1 MRSRLAIVA
10 ALPCLTLAISAQAPM
25 DKGRTG
31 IPLSEII
38 KPWTGD
44 LRGMVDRRMIR
55 VLTAYSRTQYF
66 IDRGTPRGTAY
77 DQGKLLEEALNRKFG
92 TQKLMVHV
100 QFVAMPRNAL
110 LPALLEGRGDII
122 MADLTVTP
130 ERAAAVDFTDP
141 WIDGVSE
148 IVVTGPR
155 VPPISSADDLSGKDV
170 FVRESSSYYQSLLAL
185 NARLKSEGK
194 APATL
199 TPAPE
204 ELEDEDLMEMAHA
217 GLVDVLVVDNHKAW
231 FWQRVWPGL
240 KLYPAVTLRTGAEI
254 AWAIR
259 QNSPELKSALNGFLA
274 TNGTQSLTARMIFR
288 RYLLNTQY
296 VKGAAAEA
304 GRKRFAALTTLFR
317 KYGAQY
323 NLDWMLMAAQ
333 GYQESRLDQ
342 NAKSH
347 VGAIGVMQVMPATGA
362 ELNVGDI
369 TAVESNVHAGVKY
382 IRQVI
387 DRNFAKEP
395 MDDVNKALF
404 AFAAY
409 NCGPGRVR
417 QLRREATARGL
428 DPNVWFNNVE
438 LIASERIGRETV
450 TYVSNIYKYY
460 VSYLLIQGEYLKRR
474 AIKKNG

>member
-369 TAVESNVHAGVKY
+369 TVVESNVHAGVKY